1 MAHCYHLPA
10 AADAAAGDVVVL
22 EGAEAQ
28 HAAVARLRA
37 GERVLLTSGDGRL
50 AEAQVLQSERRR
62 TELRIDAVR
71 HVSAY
76 SPRLTLVQALAKGE
90 RAEIAIASA
99 TELGVDRIVPWQAER
114 SIVQWSGDRAEKGIA
129 KWSAAALEA
138 SKQAIRA
145 HVPEVLPVIDTD
157 AVAGLA
163 PTLIVL
169 DPQGD
174 TAIHDVPVDRDIAIV
189 VGPEGGIS
197 PAELEAFAADG
208 ALRVRLGREVLRT
221 STAGLAAIAALS
233 PRLGRWVDSG
243 P

>member
-71 HVSAY
+71 DVSAH

-114 SIVQWSGDRAEKGIA
+114 SIVQWRGDRAEKGVA

-163 PTLIVL
+163 PTLIIL